1 MIPVAFAISWLLLT
15 LYLIVHMFNWFWA
28 RIRLFRKPL
37 PMTAW
42 VLFAFVCGQS
52 FSIQMNR
59 FGSIIL
65 AQMGIVP

>member
-1 MIPVAFAISWLLLT
+1 MIAVAFATSWLLLT
-15 LYLIVHMFNWFWA
+15 LVLIVQMFNWFWE

-37 PMTAW
+37 PMAAW

-59 FGSIIL
+59 FSSIIL
-65 AQMGIVP
+65 AQMGVVP